1 MNGGGGGGP
10 PGAAGNF
17 GGAPPPPG
25 PSISPVGAVAS
36 PIGVSASNSVGG
48 GGILHQHNP
57 SSANAA
63 AKYMQLNVTLERAE
77 ITGAGGFIRPDPYV
91 EVSVDGKPPK
101 KTDTYRNS
109 FRPKWH
115 CDISVIV
122 TCYSKL
128 VFRVY
133 NHSTFKKDALI
144 GQASLDLFSVLKQTN
159 GKYKAKQKRTLI
171 CFIKHNIVY
180 LKYYTVQRIQY
191 RFFLDK
197 TYYLIPYPFPDT

>member
-1 MNGGGGGGP
+1 MNGGGGGP
-10 PGAAGNF
+10 PGATGNF
-17 GGAPPPPG
+17 GGAPSVPPPL
-25 PSISPVGAVAS
+25 SPVGAVAS

-48 GGILHQHNP
+48 GGILHQHHP
-57 SSANAA
+57 SANAA

-77 ITGAGGFIRPDPYV
+77 ITGFGGFIRPDPYV

-133 NHSTFKKDALI
+133 NHSTFKKDTLI

-159 GKYKAKQKRTLI
+159 GKNTKLNKKRI
-171 CFIKHNIVY
+171 
-180 LKYYTVQRIQY
+180 LKMHSSYVLN
-191 RFFLDK
+191 F
-197 TYYLIPYPFPDT
+197 